1 MTNVG
6 TLSST
11 DTEVGINRANEDM
24 IWIGQHL
31 DVGTLFKRYAR
42 LREEFGLQAIRL
54 AYSIGISESSLSR
67 IFNKHNKPIRST
79 LIAIDVALNEWEK
92 LFSVESEGVDEFQ
105 RQCHPTARATC
116 PASVDLH
123 PSQSSTIPHL
133 RARD

>member
-67 IFNKHNKPIRST
+67 IF
-79 LIAIDVALNEWEK
+79 DQLNK
-92 LFSVESEGVDEFQ
+92 LFKTPNAF
-105 RQCHPTARATC
+105 
-116 PASVDLH
+116 
-123 PSQSSTIPHL
+123 
-133 RARD
+133 